1 MHALDLATIAV
12 YLIAITWFGARFRK
26 SQRDLKDYFLG
37 GKNAPWWA
45 IALSIVSAETS
56 TLTVIGTPALAFS
69 GNLQFLQ
76 LVLGYLLARIV
87 ISALFL
93 PQYFRGEMFTAYELM
108 RRRFGERIRR
118 LTAATFLVLRALA
131 EGVRVFAISII
142 VAIVLGTGQLVS
154 ILVIV
159 CLTLFYTF
167 EGGMTAVIWTDAVQ
181 MALYVVGAVV
191 SFWVILHQIP
201 GGWEHVA
208 AVASAAHKFQVFDFR
223 FAWTPAFFSRSYSF
237 WAGLIGG
244 CFLTTASHGTE
255 QLMVQR
261 LLAAKTEGQSRAA
274 LFSSWIVI
282 FFQFALFL
290 FIGVLLFVHYSDAG
304 LPAPQSAD
312 SIYPMFIWNSL
323 PAGLAGLVIA
333 AILAAGMSNLSAA
346 LNALASTTV
355 MDFYKPFVTRR
366 NPRRAPALSDAHFL
380 GVARWATV
388 AWGVVL
394 FLVGLVARHVSSVLE
409 AGLTIASILYGSL
422 LGVFLLGLLT
432 KRVQQTSAM
441 IAMITGLLLMIYV
454 RAATHI
460 AFTWYVV
467 IGTAATFST
476 GYVISLF
483 LKEPDH
489 EPAAGAR

>member
-1 MHALDLATIAV
+1 MRVLDLAVIAV

-37 GKNAPWWA
+37 GRNAPWWA

-56 TLTVIGTPALAFS
+56 TLTVIGTPALSFS
-69 GNLQFLQ
+69 GNFQFLQ
-76 LVLGYLLARIV
+76 VVLGYLLARIV
-87 ISALFL
+87 ISVLFL

-108 RRRFGERIRR
+108 RRRFGEPIRR
-118 LTAATFLVLRALA
+118 LTAGTFLILRALA
-131 EGVRVFAISII
+131 EGVRVFAVSIV
-142 VAIVLGTGQLVS
+142 VAIVLGTGQVVS

-167 EGGMTAVIWTDAVQ
+167 EGGMTAVIWTDAIQ
-181 MALYVVGAVV
+181 MLLYVFGAVL

-208 AVASAAHKFQVFDFR
+208 TVASAAHKFQVFDFR
-223 FAWTPAFFSRSYSF
+223 FAWTPEFFARSYSF

-255 QLMVQR
+255 QLLVQR
-261 LLAAKTEGQSRAA
+261 LLAAKTESQSRAA
-274 LFSSWIVI
+274 LLSSWIVI

-290 FIGVLLFVHYSDAG
+290 FIGLLLFVHYSDNA
-304 LPAPQSAD
+304 LSPPQPAD
-312 SIYPMFIWNSL
+312 SIYPRFIWNSL
-323 PAGLAGLVIA
+323 PTGLAGLVIA

-355 MDFYKPFVTRR
+355 MDFYKPLVMRRDPTR
-366 NPRRAPALSDAHFL
+366 SDAHFL
-380 GVARWATV
+380 GVARWTTV
-388 AWGVVL
+388 GWGAVL
-394 FLVGLVARHVSSVLE
+394 FLVGLVARNVGSVLE
-409 AGLTIASILYGSL
+409 AGLSIASILYGSL

-432 KRVQQTSAM
+432 KRVQQQSAIIGM
-441 IAMITGLLLMIYV
+441 LAGLLVMIYV
-454 RAATHI
+454 RLETHI

-467 IGTAATFST
+467 IGTTVTFSIA
-476 GYVISLF
+476 YMISLF
-483 LKEPDH
+483 LREPEH
-489 EPAAGAR
+489 ERAADAR